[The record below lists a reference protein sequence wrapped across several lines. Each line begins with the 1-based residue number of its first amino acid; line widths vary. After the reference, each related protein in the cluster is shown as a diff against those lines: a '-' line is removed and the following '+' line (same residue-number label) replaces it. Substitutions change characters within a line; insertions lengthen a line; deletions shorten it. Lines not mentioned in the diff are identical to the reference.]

1 MSKLNEKELLKELDK
16 AVGFKVAAYKQ
27 IRELIKIFFAK
38 EISAGP
44 IKKDISQPDL
54 IKWLQGINQAATAVK
69 DYYVMKATTQLIKI
83 IQQGIPILWEHD
95 RFQTLEK
102 EGKLPEKRALTIDE
116 VISKYPESVRILL
129 NGLVQKLD
137 VLEKMLGEK
146 PAVDEGFVNTWA
158 KEFQADTP
166 ADSSLNERLVKKLL
180 IEAGVDVIKI

>member
-1 MSKLNEKELLKELDK
+1 MSQLNEKELLKELDK

-69 DYYVMKATTQLIKI
+69 DYYVMKATIQLIEMI
-83 IQQGIPILWEHD
+83 GNQ
-95 RFQTLEK
+95 
-102 EGKLPEKRALTIDE
+102 
-116 VISKYPESVRILL
+116 ISEENLFEIKAQEYER
-129 NGLVQKLD
+129 GLKD
-137 VLEKMLGEK
+137 AK

-158 KEFQADTP
+158 NDFATATLHDKQMHKRIIYM
-166 ADSSLNERLVKKLL
+166 LR
-180 IEAGVDVIKI
+180 EAGVEVVGK